1 MWNTCNITG
10 LNNVVLF
17 TLFIVV
23 NNIEQILLSLNHIT
37 MLNNI
42 FDIYELFRQHNIVQL
57 AFLTKAIFGVLSVH
71 VKEF

>member
-1 MWNTCNITG
+1 
-10 LNNVVLF
+10 
-17 TLFIVV
+17 
-23 NNIEQILLSLNHIT
+23 